1 MEDHI
6 KPNIRDN
13 PDHNTNNKHSDKMP
27 KSIIKLITD
36 SKLYNCVKS
45 VEIRRYFW
53 SVFFCMRTEYT
64 KIWARN
70 NSVIGHFSRIVSAS
84 RFRKDLFRN
93 IQDEIILEV
102 LKATICLHMKK
113 KSKIVCLKREEYL
126 TTN

>member
-1 MEDHI
+1 MILTYVFLVFYLDTFI
-6 KPNIRDN
+6 NMVKYLQRVPMDV
-13 PDHNTNNKHSDKMP
+13 
-27 KSIIKLITD
+27 SINWH
-36 SKLYNCVKS
+36 YHYVKI
-45 VEIRRYFW
+45 VQIRRYFW

-113 KSKIVCLKREEYL
+113 KSKIVCSKREEYL

>member
-13 PDHNTNNKHSDKMP
+13 PDHNTNNKHSDKIP

-53 SVFFCMRTEYT
+53 SVFSCIPTEYGDL
-64 KIWARN
+64 RN
-70 NSVIGHFSRIVSAS
+70 KSPYLVQ
-84 RFRKDLFRN
+84 
-93 IQDEIILEV
+93 IQENMDQ
-102 LKATICLHMKK
+102 K
-113 KSKIVCLKREEYL
+113 
-126 TTN
+126 

>member
-1 MEDHI
+1 MILTYVFLVFYLDTFI
-6 KPNIRDN
+6 NMVKYLQRVPMDV
-13 PDHNTNNKHSDKMP
+13 
-27 KSIIKLITD
+27 SINWH
-36 SKLYNCVKS
+36 YHYVKI
-45 VEIRRYFW
+45 VQIRRYFW

-102 LKATICLHMKK
+102 LKAIICLHMKK

>member
-1 MEDHI
+1 MILTYVFLVFYLDTFI
-6 KPNIRDN
+6 NMVKYLQRVPMDV
-13 PDHNTNNKHSDKMP
+13 
-27 KSIIKLITD
+27 SINWH
-36 SKLYNCVKS
+36 YHYVKI
-45 VEIRRYFW
+45 VQIRRYFW

-70 NSVIGHFSRIVSAS
+70 NSVIGHFSRIVPAS